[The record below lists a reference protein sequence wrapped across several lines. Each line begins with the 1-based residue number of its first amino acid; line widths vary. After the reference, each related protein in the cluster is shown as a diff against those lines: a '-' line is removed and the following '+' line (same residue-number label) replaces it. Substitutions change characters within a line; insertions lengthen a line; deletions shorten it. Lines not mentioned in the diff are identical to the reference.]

1 MEKKFSRRDFIFKIA
16 TPTGIAALL
25 WGFAPAV
32 AKAVTDFSPAS
43 APFQPTFESTAPATM
58 QADTSVLPRVDVDQT
73 TQQSAP
79 EMLVTKECILPFEGA
94 SMEGGLQFFDVIY
107 NRGEPER
114 DKETGN
120 ILHHLGL
127 DFKGGNVGD
136 MVVSVCDGTLVY
148 AGKSLFP
155 EPNLGNIVVIEYIYE
170 EDGSYKKTWMFY
182 AHLGE
187 DILNGVEPGAMI
199 YKGQRIGSLGY
210 SGGWGP
216 EHVHLHVHM
225 MTERGI
231 EDLQEDARWNFQ
243 GDMARVYGR
252 YREEWDKGM
261 VYRDFI
267 DPKPWFL
274 KMMGF

>member
-1 MEKKFSRRDFIFKIA
+1 MKLGGLGLLSLWLQACAPTIA
-16 TPTGIAALL
+16 RAIAPTGV
-25 WGFAPAV
+25 P
-32 AKAVTDFSPAS
+32 TQ
-43 APFQPTFESTAPATM
+43 PFVEPTQPTLM
-58 QADTSVLPRVDVDQT
+58 QVPDTLSDLDIDQPV
-73 TQQSAP
+73 QGGAP
-79 EMLVTKECILPFEGA
+79 EILIARDCVLPFEGA

-127 DFKGGNVGD
+127 DFKGGKVGD
-136 MVVSVCDGTLVY
+136 TVVSVCDGTLVY

-170 EDGSYKKTWMFY
+170 ENGSYKKTWMFY

-187 DILNGVEPGAMI
+187 DTLTGFEPGAVI

-274 KMMGF
+274 KMLGF